1 ANSLVTSPKRKKKA
15 APVEANSLVTSP
27 KRKKKAAPVEGNSLV
42 TSPKRKRKAEPVEA
56 NSHVGDMTKAS
67 KKAKAQSYGDVE
79 TESDVDIIHTSATPV
94 SESSERMFMKYAF
107 GINEKDSVTEDAAAA
122 ITKDGLLLETAVA
135 GENIS
140 VKTTGKKDS
149 VLIETAVGGEDVSNE
164 VLDSA
169 VGSEDNTLEATGKNE
184 IEITGKNDSGLI
196 ETAVGGE
203 NSSNEVL
210 ESAVGHEI
218 NTVEATNKN
227 ESEASGKKESVV
239 FETAVGG
246 ENITKEGPDEYEKKN
261 KPTDNT
267 SKSNIS
273 SFIDLVD
280 LSAHTCCGYC
290 YVLRLVDP
298 EARLGHV
305 IILRSKSDESL
316 CDGFSKLM
324 SLSRFPP
331 TTVYYDSKFS
341 FISKVATLYPRVAFT
356 MQSHSTLMEK
366 ERCLFLRQ
374 FRLWINAYGKNWLRG
389 VTVVQAVTNT
399 LSLE

>member
-1 ANSLVTSPKRKKKA
+1 MST
-15 APVEANSLVTSP
+15 
-27 KRKKKAAPVEGNSLV
+27 
-42 TSPKRKRKAEPVEA
+42 
-56 NSHVGDMTKAS
+56 
-67 KKAKAQSYGDVE
+67 
-79 TESDVDIIHTSATPV
+79 
-94 SESSERMFMKYAF
+94 
-107 GINEKDSVTEDAAAA
+107 
-122 ITKDGLLLETAVA
+122 
-135 GENIS
+135 
-140 VKTTGKKDS
+140 
-149 VLIETAVGGEDVSNE
+149 
-164 VLDSA
+164 
-169 VGSEDNTLEATGKNE
+169 
-184 IEITGKNDSGLI
+184 
-196 ETAVGGE
+196 
-203 NSSNEVL
+203 
-210 ESAVGHEI
+210 
-218 NTVEATNKN
+218 
-227 ESEASGKKESVV
+227 
-239 FETAVGG
+239 
-246 ENITKEGPDEYEKKN
+246 EKKT
-261 KPTDNT
+261 TDNT